1 MIKVFNVSVLFL
13 SLMIGILTTSCK
25 DAIVV
30 FDNEECIESI
40 VPTNLPQQSLFYSKD
55 WILYQQG
62 NKADLNLYEEPLE
75 VRLRFSLE
83 GTGTIVI
90 IDSII
95 SQRVDSSVYHFTYR
109 FCKTDCNCN
118 ILKLVGNEDL
128 VDKNKDLVNTILSM
142 KMYSA
147 VTIPI
152 NNGANAINGLLLM
165 DAKETTMTFR

>member
-1 MIKVFNVSVLFL
+1 MKILNVGLLLL
-13 SLMIGILTTSCK
+13 SLLIAILTTSCK

-30 FDNEECIESI
+30 LDNEECIESI

-55 WILYQQG
+55 WILYQHG
-62 NKADLNLYEEPLE
+62 NKADLKFYEKSSE

-90 IDSII
+90 LDSNGT
-95 SQRVDSSVYHFTYR
+95 QRVDSSVYHFTYR

-118 ILKLVGNEDL
+118 ILKLVGIENV

-165 DAKETTMTFR
+165 DAKEITMTFR

>member
-1 MIKVFNVSVLFL
+1 MTKVEIVKILFATVLIVFL
-13 SLMIGILTTSCK
+13 AVSCK

-30 FDNEECIESI
+30 FDNEQCTESI
-40 VPTNLPQQSLFYSKD
+40 VPNNLPQQSVFYNKD
-55 WILYQQG
+55 WVLYQHG
-62 NKADLNLYEEPLE
+62 TKTDLHLYTNPKE
-75 VRLRFSLE
+75 VLLRFAID

-90 IDSII
+90 RDSIGTT
-95 SQRVDSSVYHFTYR
+95 RADSSVFQFSFK

-118 ILKLVGNEDL
+118 ILKFDMKEKAVGEFQ
-128 VDKNKDLVNTILSM
+128 DLVNSIVSM

-165 DAKETTMTFR
+165 DEHETTMTFR